1 MSPPRVLLA
10 QLVLQTRQRLLDLR
24 AGILVSPEPIP
35 DSAAQLTA
43 LDLAIQLTHEI
54 VKRLFPD
61 PYNAQSVL
69 DGCALANVLSLL
81 LLDFAYNAITAG

>member
-1 MSPPRVLLA
+1 M
-10 QLVLQTRQRLLDLR
+10 
-24 AGILVSPEPIP
+24 SPEPIP